1 MALDLQDV
9 LGRVRSGGLVL
20 GVQHICRL
28 RRVIFDPVAIEL
40 GRSLGTAGRSV
51 IGIWLALLQA
61 GGASFHLLEDKMAL
75 SLVGSVAM
83 TLVLIIWQKPGRY
96 RG

>member
-1 MALDLQDV
+1 M
-9 LGRVRSGGLVL
+9 L

-61 GGASFHLLEDKMAL
+61 GGASFHLLEDL
-75 SLVGSVAM
+75 NS
-83 TLVLIIWQKPGRY
+83 
-96 RG
+96 